1 MSRRRIGRGLALFAL
16 FTLAAPAAPA
26 QDSGA
31 EAGPLA
37 DLSWVDGPATGQLGD
52 VATLE
57 VPQGYAFLAA
67 EDTRRILEAMGNL
80 TNGTELGAVFPK
92 EDDWFLL
99 FEYEDVGYVKDDDRD
114 ELDAA
119 AMLEAMKKSSAAGNK
134 ERKKRGLPTMTV
146 TGWAVAPQYDPATNN
161 LEWALRFDVENE
173 GPVVNQNT
181 RLLGRKGVMSA
192 TLVADP
198 EELAAAS
205 AKADELLR
213 GYGFVAGQR
222 YAEFTRGDKIAKY
235 GLTGLVLGGAAAA
248 AIKTGLF
255 QKFWKLIVVGLAAAA
270 SFLKRLFG
278 RSKGAAPGTPPA
290 VPGS

>member
-1 MSRRRIGRGLALFAL
+1 MSRRRIGRGLTLFAL
-16 FTLAAPAAPA
+16 FTLAAPGAPA

-37 DLSWVDGPATGQLGD
+37 DLTWVDGPATGQLGD
-52 VATLE
+52 VATVE
-57 VPQGYAFLAA
+57 VPEGYAFLAA

-80 TNGTELGAVFPK
+80 TNGSELGAVFPK

-99 FEYEDVGYVKDDDRD
+99 FEYEKVGYVKDDDRD

-119 AMLEAMKKSSAAGNK
+119 AMLEAMKESSAAGNK
-134 ERKKRGLPTMTV
+134 EREKRGLPTMTV
-146 TGWAVAPQYDPATNN
+146 TGWAVPPRYDPATNN

-205 AKADELLR
+205 AKADELLA

-248 AIKTGLF
+248 AVKTGLF

-278 RSKGAAPGTPPA
+278 RSKGAAPSTPPA
-290 VPGS
+290 APGA

>member
-1 MSRRRIGRGLALFAL
+1 MARRRFGRGMALLAL
-16 FTLAAPAAPA
+16 FTLLGAAAPA
-26 QDSGA
+26 Q
-31 EAGPLA
+31 EPETGPLG
-37 DLSWVDGPATGQLGD
+37 DLAWIEGPATGRLGD
-52 VATLE
+52 VATVE
-57 VPQGYAFLAA
+57 VPEGYAFLAA
-67 EDTRRILEAMGNL
+67 EDTKRILEAMGNL
-80 TNGTELGAVFPK
+80 TNGSEVGAVFPK
-92 EDDWFLL
+92 DDDWFLL
-99 FEYEDVGYVKDDDRD
+99 FEYEAVGYVKDDDRD

-119 AMLEAMKKSSAAGNK
+119 AMLEAMKKSSAAGN
-134 ERKKRGLPTMTV
+134 EQRRKRGLPAMTV
-146 TGWAVAPQYDPATNN
+146 TGWEIPPQYDPATNN
-161 LEWALRFDVENE
+161 LEWALRFDVENQ

-198 EELAAAS
+198 GELAAAS
-205 AKADELLR
+205 AKADELLA

-248 AIKTGLF
+248 AVKTGLF

-278 RSKGAAPGTPPA
+278 RSKGAAPGTPPVA
-290 VPGS
+290 PGA